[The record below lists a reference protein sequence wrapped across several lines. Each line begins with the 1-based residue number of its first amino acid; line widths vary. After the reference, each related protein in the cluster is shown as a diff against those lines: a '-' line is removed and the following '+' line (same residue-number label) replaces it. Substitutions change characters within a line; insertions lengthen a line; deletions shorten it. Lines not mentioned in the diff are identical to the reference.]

1 MSEISSEQIN
11 EAWDRIARSPD
22 GHIIFWHLNKLAM
35 ALSPDVSALPVHE
48 GGRILA
54 RNLMSLMAR
63 GIVDSDRYCIAI
75 TTRSSSEPERS
86 RSTDARRQWLAG
98 QSWDDPT
105 AIFRGGEPGSSN
117 GSGPGNKT

>member
-63 GIVDSDRYCIAI
+63 GIVDSDRYVIAI
-75 TTRSSSEPERS
+75 TNRSAAEPDARS
-86 RSTDARRQWLAG
+86 RSDARRQWLAN
-98 QSWDDPT
+98 QSWDDPLN
-105 AIFRGGEPGSSN
+105 IFRGDAGSN
-117 GSGPGNKT
+117 GGGPGNKT